1 MTNWDAIIKQA
12 RECHTRISWQVLI
25 DAHGDAIA
33 SSASPKPLHELYKH
47 LRNDP
52 NSRQY
57 DPRIWAALL
66 KGSIRSSSLSL
77 ATEIAEFAKK
87 ISSPLVATATAR
99 AYLAIGQPWEARE
112 IANRTLRLTS
122 VLPSEQLQLEMVLA
136 QSYIIEGKWKKSVR
150 LLLKLRS
157 STPEVSLSPTEQA
170 AFLRDMGELQ
180 CRLGRHSLAGDLFY
194 NSFNLFYKVAEW
206 ELAAMSLYQAAVCYR
221 QCGIHERDETRRLL
235 EKISKIAETH
245 GLPLALSHCE
255 AAYGIDAFQHG
266 NFSTAVNHFRNAI
279 THNRKPSKSDHTRF
293 VLAMLARSYVAIGSY
308 PLAKKFWQKSLHL
321 EGSDKAG
328 PHQVQYRTLE
338 AELLWEDGAILESQR
353 LLQTTCK
360 SLDTLGARPEE
371 DHAAVHRL
379 ALQSAHL
386 GQTQLEQTH
395 IMTSSKF
402 VGQGPHTFLAFQ
414 DLLTVGQMALNRNA
428 HSEAVKY
435 FERCINQ
442 SQEAAA
448 PYYTALATLGLV
460 QTNLKQRKGR
470 EVTPLLR
477 ELERQVSQ
485 IGETPMKIAL
495 SFAKAG
501 QAYQQGAFH
510 DCERILRQAAKISR
524 ASFSD
529 KFALN
534 GWLATIEGRSYRLA
548 NGWQTQLMARYT
560 KIYFS
565 PTLEAMDRSTFCVSG
580 QYMVSL
586 ARYPALSTLLHHLL
600 CKASFSAEAAEIQ
613 TQVWKQGIHLQGWQQ
628 KIRNTIMRLRDFFP
642 QTMAPL
648 ILHGDTIALFKE
660 AIALSRPRQAGL
672 NVTEEISQLL
682 RQQPMSSQQLSKY
695 LKISPATAKR
705 ALRKLTEDQ
714 AICSQKQGRNV
725 YYQPLFR
732 EDSKREQAS

>member
-12 RECHTRISWQVLI
+12 RECHTKISWQALV

-33 SSASPKPLHELYKH
+33 SLSAPKPLCELYKH

-66 KGSIRSSSLSL
+66 NGCLRSSSLEL
-77 ATEIAEFAKK
+77 VREIAAFTKK
-87 ISSPLVATATAR
+87 ISTPLVATATAR
-99 AYLAIGQPWEARE
+99 AYLAIGKPWEARE
-112 IANRTLRLTS
+112 VANRTLRLTS
-122 VLPSEQLQLEMVLA
+122 VLPSEKLQLEMVLA
-136 QSYIIEGKWKKSVR
+136 QSYIIEGKRKKSAR
-150 LLLKLRS
+150 LLTHLRS
-157 STPEVSLSPTEQA
+157 SASEASLSPTEQA
-170 AFLRDMGELQ
+170 GFLRDMGELQ
-180 CRLGRHSLAGDLFY
+180 CRLGRYSLAGDLFY
-194 NSFNLFYKVAEW
+194 NSFNLFHKVGEW
-206 ELAAMSLYQAAVCYR
+206 ELAAMSLYQAAICYR

-235 EKISKIAETH
+235 EKICKIAETH
-245 GLPLALSHCE
+245 SLPVALSHCE
-255 AAYGIDAFQHG
+255 AAYGRDAFQHG
-266 NFSTAVNHFRNAI
+266 NFSSAVRHFRKAI
-279 THNRKPSKSDHTRF
+279 THNTRPSKSDHARYL
-293 VLAMLARSYVAIGSY
+293 LAMLARSYVALGNFS
-308 PLAKKFWQKSLHL
+308 LAKKFWQKSLNL
-321 EGSDKAG
+321 KGSDKAD
-328 PHQVQYRTLE
+328 PHLAQYRTLE
-338 AELLWEDGAILESQR
+338 AELLWEEGAIIESQR

-360 SLDTLGARPEE
+360 SLNPHGSRSEE
-371 DHAAVHRL
+371 DHDAVHRL

-386 GQTQLEQTH
+386 GQTQLGPVQTSP
-395 IMTSSKF
+395 SSKF
-402 VGQGPHTFLAFQ
+402 AGQGPHAFLPLQ
-414 DLLTVGQMALNRNA
+414 DLFTAGQMALNRNA
-428 HSEAVKY
+428 HSEAVKL

-442 SQEAAA
+442 AQEAAA
-448 PYYTALATLGLV
+448 PHYTALATLGLV
-460 QTNLKQRKGR
+460 QTNLKQGKGK
-470 EVTPLLR
+470 EVTPLLK
-477 ELERQVSQ
+477 ELERHVSQ
-485 IGETPMKIAL
+485 LGETPLRMSL
-495 SFAKAG
+495 FFAKAG

-524 ASFSD
+524 VSFPD

-534 GWLATIEGRSYRLA
+534 GWLATIEGRSFRLT
-548 NGWQTQLMARYT
+548 NGWQTQVMARYT

-565 PTLEAMDRSTFCVSG
+565 PTLEAMDRNSYCVSG

-600 CKASFSAEAAEIQ
+600 CKATFSAEAGEIQ

-648 ILHGDTIALFKE
+648 IVHGDSIALFKE

-672 NVTEEISQLL
+672 NMADEINQLL

-714 AICSQKQGRNV
+714 TICSQKQGRNV
-725 YYQPLFR
+725 YYQPLIRADF
-732 EDSKREQAS
+732 KREIAS